1 MESEKSKWPE
11 GAKREVVLETGRIL
25 YLRDP
30 KFSDMRQ
37 ASQIG
42 TNESGSLDPIVWIC
56 EMIQLMTLS
65 LKRANGEDVDITN
78 RAKFF
83 DDILSFD
90 ECQQLI
96 QNPEILGLSL
106 KKNPPVVKVL

>member
-1 MESEKSKWPE
+1 METAKPTWPT
-11 GAKREVVLETGRIL
+11 GSKREVVLETGRIL
-25 YLRDP
+25 YLRGP

-37 ASQIG
+37 ASQVG
-42 TNESGSLDPIVWIC
+42 TTKEGSLDPIVWIC

-65 LKRANGEDVDITN
+65 LKRANGEEVDLTN

-83 DDILSFD
+83 DDILTFD

-106 KKNPPVVKVL
+106 KKSPPAVKVL